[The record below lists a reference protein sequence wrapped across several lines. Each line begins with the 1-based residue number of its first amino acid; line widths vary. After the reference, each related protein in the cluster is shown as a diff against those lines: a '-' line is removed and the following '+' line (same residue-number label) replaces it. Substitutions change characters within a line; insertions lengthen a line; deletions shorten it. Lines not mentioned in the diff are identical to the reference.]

1 MYKKYQ
7 DIGKLYPLI
16 CKNKALNIMKI
27 SILLLL
33 FGIFSVS
40 ATGYSQEARVSITV
54 NNTTINEVF
63 TEIKAQTNYSFWFD
77 VKDVDIDRKVSIH
90 VENETVKS
98 VLSTILKGQDLG
110 FELKGNHII
119 IVKKEILN
127 QSAGAGL
134 PQQNKK
140 ISGVI
145 KDEHGEPIIG
155 ANVVVKGS
163 TIGNI
168 SDHEGRFTLEVPENS
183 TLTVSYI
190 GYLSQEIKVG
200 KRNIFNIILAEDSE
214 NLDEIVVIGYGT
226 MKKSDLTGAVS
237 SVKGDKISAIASTDI
252 TDILQG
258 KVAGM
263 NITSSSKVDESGS
276 IRIRGNRSLNASND
290 PLYVIDGIPMSVGSM
305 ADVNPNDIESMEILK
320 DASATAIYG
329 SRGANGVILITTKK
343 GKTGKVTINYDGTVS
358 FSKIHSMT
366 DWMNSGELIDWNRQA
381 NVNAGAYTG
390 KYGNAPDPDIDGDAY
405 FGGVSQYPYLRPV
418 FNAAFQ
424 FNADGTPVLRD
435 ATQYEKEVLGYADR
449 VPVYNS
455 ANIPTTPWTDYVTR
469 TSLTHNHQISLSAGT
484 EKSKLY
490 MSLAYLDQ
498 ESPMKDQDYKRYT
511 VNMNGEI
518 QATEFLKVGMGI
530 NASHSIKNYGIVSN
544 FSNTTAKDSYGL
556 ATSLMPYAPAFD
568 ENGKILS
575 PDDGPSRH
583 NVLLN
588 IDEALN
594 ETRYYGFMLSSFAEL
609 DFGKIWTPLEGV
621 KWRTNFGT
629 QYRNSREGSY
639 YGDKFTNPLGYA
651 STEPNVA
658 YNNHNQKLAWTLE
671 NMIFYNKTF
680 NKIHTVGLTL
690 MQSAEYYRTEGL
702 DARAYESKFP
712 TALWYSIGDSNKAKL
727 GAGSSFNEQQRA
739 SYMARLNYNLMDR
752 YLLTVTG
759 RWDGASMLAA
769 GNKWDFFPSAALAW
783 KMNEE
788 NFMKNI
794 GWLNSLKLRVGYGVT
809 GNASINSYQTAG
821 SMVSQWANKPFGQGG
836 ITTNTT
842 GAKASVLPNR
852 NLGWEK
858 TASTN
863 FGVDFGFL
871 NNRITGSVEYYIA
884 NTSDLLLNRSIPL
897 MTGYTQILTNVGK
910 TQNKGLEITLST
922 TNIQTEDFTWKTDF
936 TFSTN
941 RSKIVELADGK
952 VDDPTNGWFIGKPM
966 DEIWTYKYDR
976 LWQDTP
982 EDRRMLAIY
991 KAKGNG
997 ITMFPGMAKLVDQEF
1012 IEVPEG
1018 TEGSK
1023 TVTLEDGSKVTYMDN
1038 GFGKFDKDDYH
1049 FQGSFTPKWEGGFT
1063 TTFIYKNW
1071 QLNAFFYGRFG
1082 NMYYGLMQTYGRRVE
1097 NDTWSPENTDAKFPQ
1112 PRAGGESFT
1121 DYKEYMNYT
1130 KGNMV
1135 AVRNIAL
1142 SYTFPEKWLGK
1153 IGANSCQIYGQVLN
1167 PFIWGGDLVKAGIN
1181 PDDTTG
1187 WGAEGGRSNGTY
1199 KYIGGQTNNTVLT
1212 RSFVIGLRLGF

>member
-1 MYKKYQ
+1 
-7 DIGKLYPLI
+7 
-16 CKNKALNIMKI
+16 MK
-27 SILLLL
+27 
-33 FGIFSVS
+33 
-40 ATGYSQEARVSITV
+40 
-54 NNTTINEVF
+54 
-63 TEIKAQTNYSFWFD
+63 
-77 VKDVDIDRKVSIH
+77 DRKNSSLLRRLEKFQRLFFVALL
-90 VENETVKS
+90 S
-98 VLSTILKGQDLG
+98 VLAVGA
-110 FELKGNHII
+110 FA
-119 IVKKEILN
+119 
-127 QSAGAGL
+127 QS
-134 PQQNKK
+134 KTV
-140 ISGVI
+140 SGTVLD
-145 KDEHGEPIIG
+145 KTGESVIG
-155 ANVVVKGS
+155 ASVVVKGTTNGTITDFDGKFTLTNVPESGTIEISFVGYKTVNVAVKGQS
-163 TIGNI
+163 TIKVI
-168 SDHEGRFTLEVPENS
+168 LEEDTETLEE
-183 TLTVSYI
+183 
-190 GYLSQEIKVG
+190 
-200 KRNIFNIILAEDSE
+200 
-214 NLDEIVVIGYGT
+214 VVVVGYGVQ
-226 MKKSDLTGAVS
+226 KKSDVTGALTQVS
-237 SVKGDKISAIASTDI
+237 SKTIRERPVQNALQAM
-252 TDILQG
+252 QG
-258 KVAGM
+258 KAAGVQ
-263 NITSSSKVDESGS
+263 ITSNNRPGELGDV
-276 IRIRGNRSLNASND
+276 RIRGSRSLNASND

-952 VDDPTNGWFIGKPM
+952 VDDPTNGWFIGKP
-966 DEIWTYKYDR
+966 
-976 LWQDTP
+976 
-982 EDRRMLAIY
+982 
-991 KAKGNG
+991 
-997 ITMFPGMAKLVDQEF
+997 
-1012 IEVPEG
+1012 
-1018 TEGSK
+1018 
-1023 TVTLEDGSKVTYMDN
+1023 
-1038 GFGKFDKDDYH
+1038 
-1049 FQGSFTPKWEGGFT
+1049 
-1063 TTFIYKNW
+1063 
-1071 QLNAFFYGRFG
+1071 YG
-1082 NMYYGLMQTYGRRVE
+1082 
-1097 NDTWSPENTDAKFPQ
+1097 
-1112 PRAGGESFT
+1112 
-1121 DYKEYMNYT
+1121 
-1130 KGNMV
+1130 
-1135 AVRNIAL
+1135 
-1142 SYTFPEKWLGK
+1142 
-1153 IGANSCQIYGQVLN
+1153 
-1167 PFIWGGDLVKAGIN
+1167 
-1181 PDDTTG
+1181 
-1187 WGAEGGRSNGTY
+1187 
-1199 KYIGGQTNNTVLT
+1199 
-1212 RSFVIGLRLGF
+1212 

>member
-1 MYKKYQ
+1 
-7 DIGKLYPLI
+7 
-16 CKNKALNIMKI
+16 MK
-27 SILLLL
+27 
-33 FGIFSVS
+33 
-40 ATGYSQEARVSITV
+40 
-54 NNTTINEVF
+54 
-63 TEIKAQTNYSFWFD
+63 
-77 VKDVDIDRKVSIH
+77 DRKNSSLLRRLEKFQRLFFVALL
-90 VENETVKS
+90 S
-98 VLSTILKGQDLG
+98 VLAVGA
-110 FELKGNHII
+110 FA
-119 IVKKEILN
+119 
-127 QSAGAGL
+127 QS
-134 PQQNKK
+134 KTV
-140 ISGVI
+140 SGTVLD
-145 KDEHGEPIIG
+145 KTGESVIG
-155 ANVVVKGS
+155 ASVVVKGTTNGTITDFDGKFTLTNVPESGTIEISFVGYKTVNVAVKGQS
-163 TIGNI
+163 TIKVI
-168 SDHEGRFTLEVPENS
+168 LEEDTETLEE
-183 TLTVSYI
+183 
-190 GYLSQEIKVG
+190 
-200 KRNIFNIILAEDSE
+200 
-214 NLDEIVVIGYGT
+214 VVVVGYGVQ
-226 MKKSDLTGAVS
+226 KKSDVTGALTQVS
-237 SVKGDKISAIASTDI
+237 SKTIRERPVQNALQAM
-252 TDILQG
+252 QG
-258 KVAGM
+258 KAAGVQ
-263 NITSSSKVDESGS
+263 ITSNNRPGELGDV
-276 IRIRGNRSLNASND
+276 RIRGSRSLNASND

-976 LWQDTP
+976 
-982 EDRRMLAIY
+982 
-991 KAKGNG
+991 
-997 ITMFPGMAKLVDQEF
+997 
-1012 IEVPEG
+1012 
-1018 TEGSK
+1018 
-1023 TVTLEDGSKVTYMDN
+1023 
-1038 GFGKFDKDDYH
+1038 
-1049 FQGSFTPKWEGGFT
+1049 
-1063 TTFIYKNW
+1063 
-1071 QLNAFFYGRFG
+1071 
-1082 NMYYGLMQTYGRRVE
+1082 
-1097 NDTWSPENTDAKFPQ
+1097 
-1112 PRAGGESFT
+1112 
-1121 DYKEYMNYT
+1121 
-1130 KGNMV
+1130 
-1135 AVRNIAL
+1135 
-1142 SYTFPEKWLGK
+1142 
-1153 IGANSCQIYGQVLN
+1153 
-1167 PFIWGGDLVKAGIN
+1167 
-1181 PDDTTG
+1181 
-1187 WGAEGGRSNGTY
+1187 
-1199 KYIGGQTNNTVLT
+1199 
-1212 RSFVIGLRLGF
+1212 

>member
-1 MYKKYQ
+1 
-7 DIGKLYPLI
+7 
-16 CKNKALNIMKI
+16 MK
-27 SILLLL
+27 
-33 FGIFSVS
+33 
-40 ATGYSQEARVSITV
+40 
-54 NNTTINEVF
+54 
-63 TEIKAQTNYSFWFD
+63 
-77 VKDVDIDRKVSIH
+77 DRKNSSLLSCLDKFQRLFFVALL
-90 VENETVKS
+90 S
-98 VLSTILKGQDLG
+98 VLAVGA
-110 FELKGNHII
+110 FA
-119 IVKKEILN
+119 
-127 QSAGAGL
+127 QSKTVSGTVLDKAGE
-134 PQQNKK
+134 
-140 ISGVI
+140 SV
-145 KDEHGEPIIG
+145 IG
-155 ANVVVKGS
+155 ASVVVKGTTNG
-163 TIGNI
+163 TITDFDGN
-168 SDHEGRFTLEVPENS
+168 FTLQNVPDNGTIQVS
-183 TLTVSYI
+183 FVGYKTVDIPVKGQSI
-190 GYLSQEIKVG
+190 IKV
-200 KRNIFNIILAEDSE
+200 ILEEDTE
-214 NLDEIVVIGYGT
+214 TLDEVVVVGYGVQ
-226 MKKSDLTGAVS
+226 KKSDVTGALTQVS
-237 SVKGDKISAIASTDI
+237 AKTIRERPVQNALQAM
-252 TDILQG
+252 QG
-258 KVAGM
+258 KAAGVQ
-263 NITSSSKVDESGS
+263 ITSNNRPGELGEV
-276 IRIRGNRSLNASND
+276 RIRGSRSLSASND
-290 PLYVIDGIPMSVGSM
+290 PLYVIDGIPMAVGSM
-305 ADVNPNDIESMEILK
+305 SDVNPNDIESMEILK

-405 FGGVSQYPYLRPV
+405 FGGVSRYPYLRPV
-418 FNAAFQ
+418 FNSAFQ
-424 FNADGTPVLRD
+424 FNADGSPVLRD

-518 QATEFLKVGMGI
+518 QATDFLKVGMGI
-530 NASHSIKNYGIVSN
+530 NVSHSIKNYGIVSN

-556 ATSLMPYAPAFD
+556 ATSLMPYAPAYD
-568 ENGKILS
+568 EDGKVLS
-575 PDDGPSRH
+575 PDDGPSQH
-583 NVLLN
+583 NALLN
-588 IDEALN
+588 INEALN
-594 ETRYYGFMLSSFAEL
+594 ETRYYGVMFSSFAEI
-609 DFGKIWTPLEGV
+609 DFGKIWSPLDGM
-621 KWRTNFGT
+621 KWHTNLGA

-639 YGDKFTNPLGYA
+639 YGNNFTNPLGFA

-658 YNNHNQKLAWTLE
+658 HNNHNQKLAWTLE

-680 NKIHTVGLTL
+680 KNIHSIGLTL
-690 MQSAEYYRTEGL
+690 MQSAEYYRSEGL
-702 DARAYESKFP
+702 NARAYESKFP
-712 TALWYSIGDSNKAKL
+712 TALWYSIGDSNTARL
-727 GAGSSFNEQQRA
+727 SAGSSFGEQQRA
-739 SYMARLNYNLMDR
+739 SYMARLNYNLMDK

-759 RWDGASMLAA
+759 RWDGASMLAE

-794 GWLNSLKLRVGYGVT
+794 DWLNSLKLRVGYGVT
-809 GNASINSYQTAG
+809 GNASVKSYQTGG

-836 ITTNTT
+836 VSTNVT

-863 FGVDFGFL
+863 FGLDFGFL
-871 NNRITGSVEYYIA
+871 NNRISGSVEYYIA
-884 NTSDLLLNRSIPL
+884 NTSDLLLNRSIPI
-897 MTGYTQILTNVGK
+897 MTGYTQILTNIGK

-922 TNIQTEDFTWKTDF
+922 TNIQTKDFTWKTDF

-982 EDRRMLAIY
+982 EDRKLLAVY

-1063 TTFIYKNW
+1063 IVY
-1071 QLNAFFYGRFG
+1071 
-1082 NMYYGLMQTYGRRVE
+1082 
-1097 NDTWSPENTDAKFPQ
+1097 
-1112 PRAGGESFT
+1112 
-1121 DYKEYMNYT
+1121 
-1130 KGNMV
+1130 
-1135 AVRNIAL
+1135 
-1142 SYTFPEKWLGK
+1142 GK
-1153 IGANSCQIYGQVLN
+1153 ILLKIENYLLYIKPKEMVLLCSRVWQN
-1167 PFIWGGDLVKAGIN
+1167 WWIKSSLKCLKVQKA
-1181 PDDTTG
+1181 
-1187 WGAEGGRSNGTY
+1187 
-1199 KYIGGQTNNTVLT
+1199 Q
-1212 RSFVIGLRLGF
+1212 RLSLWKMDRK

>member
-1 MYKKYQ
+1 
-7 DIGKLYPLI
+7 
-16 CKNKALNIMKI
+16 MK
-27 SILLLL
+27 
-33 FGIFSVS
+33 
-40 ATGYSQEARVSITV
+40 
-54 NNTTINEVF
+54 
-63 TEIKAQTNYSFWFD
+63 
-77 VKDVDIDRKVSIH
+77 DRKNSSLLSCLEKFQRLFFVALL
-90 VENETVKS
+90 S
-98 VLSTILKGQDLG
+98 VLAVGA
-110 FELKGNHII
+110 FA
-119 IVKKEILN
+119 
-127 QSAGAGL
+127 QS
-134 PQQNKK
+134 KTV
-140 ISGVI
+140 SGTVLD
-145 KDEHGEPIIG
+145 KTGESVIG
-155 ANVVVKGS
+155 ASVVVKGTTNGTITDFDGKFTLTNVPESGTIEISFVGYKTVNVAVKGQS
-163 TIGNI
+163 TIKVI
-168 SDHEGRFTLEVPENS
+168 LEEDTETLEE
-183 TLTVSYI
+183 
-190 GYLSQEIKVG
+190 
-200 KRNIFNIILAEDSE
+200 
-214 NLDEIVVIGYGT
+214 VVVVGYGVQ
-226 MKKSDLTGAVS
+226 KKSDVTGALTQVS
-237 SVKGDKISAIASTDI
+237 SKTIRERPVQNALQAM
-252 TDILQG
+252 QG
-258 KVAGM
+258 KAAGVQ
-263 NITSSSKVDESGS
+263 ITSNNRPGELGDV
-276 IRIRGNRSLNASND
+276 RIRGSRSLNASND

-941 RSKIVELADGK
+941 RSKINTK
-952 VDDPTNGWFIGKPM
+952 V
-966 DEIWTYKYDR
+966 
-976 LWQDTP
+976 
-982 EDRRMLAIY
+982 
-991 KAKGNG
+991 
-997 ITMFPGMAKLVDQEF
+997 
-1012 IEVPEG
+1012 
-1018 TEGSK
+1018 
-1023 TVTLEDGSKVTYMDN
+1023 
-1038 GFGKFDKDDYH
+1038 
-1049 FQGSFTPKWEGGFT
+1049 
-1063 TTFIYKNW
+1063 
-1071 QLNAFFYGRFG
+1071 
-1082 NMYYGLMQTYGRRVE
+1082 
-1097 NDTWSPENTDAKFPQ
+1097 
-1112 PRAGGESFT
+1112 
-1121 DYKEYMNYT
+1121 
-1130 KGNMV
+1130 
-1135 AVRNIAL
+1135 
-1142 SYTFPEKWLGK
+1142 
-1153 IGANSCQIYGQVLN
+1153 
-1167 PFIWGGDLVKAGIN
+1167 
-1181 PDDTTG
+1181 
-1187 WGAEGGRSNGTY
+1187 GRSCLFPT
-1199 KYIGGQTNNTVLT
+1199 
-1212 RSFVIGLRLGF
+1212 